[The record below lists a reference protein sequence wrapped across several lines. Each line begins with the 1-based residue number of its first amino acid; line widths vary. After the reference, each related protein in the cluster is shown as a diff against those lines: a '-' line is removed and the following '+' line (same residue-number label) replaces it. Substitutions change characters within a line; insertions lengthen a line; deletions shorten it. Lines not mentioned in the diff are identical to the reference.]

1 MMTRIFSFI
10 KLKRL
15 RRYLG
20 FMKAVDVSSIIY
32 ITLLLVLSLSGC
44 ATAPVQN
51 TLQNPLA
58 EWSPSEN
65 FDARKPRLI
74 VIHATEM
81 NNAESA
87 LLVLKTQNSAGRV
100 SAHYLIAD
108 DGKIFQLVEDQQ
120 RAWHAGAGRWRGV
133 NDLNSISIGIE
144 LDNDGIEA
152 FQPQQ
157 IQALIKLL
165 DDLCL
170 RWDIPRT
177 AIIGHADLAPARK
190 SDPSAKFP
198 WQELSQA
205 GFGYWFSDNLNEPP
219 AAFDAV
225 FALRT
230 FGYDTRDLP
239 AAVRAFHRH
248 FRGIEADTLDAIDRQ
263 ILFDLLQSANQ

>member
-1 MMTRIFSFI
+1 MLIRIFSFI

-15 RRYLG
+15 QRYRAFL
-20 FMKAVDVSSIIY
+20 KSIDVSSSIY
-32 ITLLLVLSLSGC
+32 ILLLSILLLSGC
-44 ATAPVQN
+44 VTAPVQN

-58 EWSPSEN
+58 EWSPSVN

-87 LLVLKTQNSAGRV
+87 LLVLKSQNSAGRV

-198 WQELSQA
+198 WQELAQA
-205 GFGYWFSDNLNEPP
+205 GFGYWFSDSLNEVP
-219 AAFDAV
+219 AGFDAV
-225 FALRT
+225 LALRA

-239 AAVRAFHRH
+239 AAVTAFKRR
-248 FRGIEADTLDAIDRQ
+248 FRGAEGNELDAFDAK
-263 ILFDLLQSANQ
+263 ILYSLLQQ

>member
-1 MMTRIFSFI
+1 MAFI
-10 KLKRL
+10 IQLL
-15 RRYLG
+15 LL
-20 FMKAVDVSSIIY
+20 
-32 ITLLLVLSLSGC
+32 TLLFLSGC
-44 ATAPVQN
+44 AEVAVK
-51 TLQNPLA
+51 NPLA
-58 EWSPSEN
+58 VWSPSEN

-81 NNAESA
+81 NNTESA
-87 LLVLKTQNSAGRV
+87 LLVLKSQNSAGRV

-152 FQPQQ
+152 FQPEQ

-198 WQELSQA
+198 WQELAQA
-205 GFGYWFSDNLNEPP
+205 GFGYWYSDSLNEVPVG
-219 AAFDAV
+219 FDAV
-225 FALRT
+225 LALRA

-239 AAVRAFHRH
+239 AAMTAFKRR
-248 FRGIEADTLDAIDRQ
+248 FRGTEGNELDAFDAK
-263 ILFDLLQSANQ
+263 ILYNLLQQ